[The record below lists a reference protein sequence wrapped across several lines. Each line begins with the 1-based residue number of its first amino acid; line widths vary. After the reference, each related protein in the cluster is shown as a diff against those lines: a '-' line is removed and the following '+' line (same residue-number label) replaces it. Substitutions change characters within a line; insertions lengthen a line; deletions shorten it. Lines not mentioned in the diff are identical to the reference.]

1 MLPFKVPAN
10 GNKEYNSFLST
21 WIVSLKKKATDFLS
35 VTYPEFTWN
44 LLCAGPCVSNL
55 AYKDG

>member
-35 VTYPEFTWN
+35 VTYLSRVYLESAVCWA
-44 LLCAGPCVSNL
+44 LC
-55 AYKDG
+55 